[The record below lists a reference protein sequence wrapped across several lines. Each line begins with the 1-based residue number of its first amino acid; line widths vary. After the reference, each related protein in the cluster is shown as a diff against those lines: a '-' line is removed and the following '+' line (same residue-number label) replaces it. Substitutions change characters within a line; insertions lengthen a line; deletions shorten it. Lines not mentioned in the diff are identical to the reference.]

1 MPDRVPTPSYC
12 HPPPFHLLPSYQS
25 VLTSHGN
32 MSYQHIN
39 ICIKAGTCMHTDV
52 YTHVYTH
59 MHTHAHAFYFQERKK
74 EKEELLWAHPKP

>member
-1 MPDRVPTPSYC
+1 
-12 HPPPFHLLPSYQS
+12 
-25 VLTSHGN
+25 